1 MAVSADMLS
10 NCIIIIIIIDWRR
23 NYPRL
28 KDSKISV
35 DNSSKLKVVTGP
47 GSHQLLFPFS
57 EFKRMALG
65 LLDQCF
71 QTNEELTQ
79 QLLTYN
85 LESWG
90 GQSCLSLAVA
100 IEHEEFLAHVSCQ
113 TLLTEIWTGAMKSA
127 HRSSIKVTVKFP
139 SCTRNSK
146 WYFPLRYVCSISA
159 ASAERGCN
167 SCLNG

>member
-1 MAVSADMLS
+1 MAVSADVLFI
-10 NCIIIIIIIDWRR
+10 CIIIIIIIIIDWSR
-23 NYPRL
+23 NYPGL
-28 KDSKISV
+28 GDSKISF
-35 DNSSKLKVVTGP
+35 DNSSNLKTVTGP
-47 GSHQLLFPFS
+47 GSHQLLFPFR

-85 LESWG
+85 LENWG
-90 GQSCLSLAVA
+90 GQSCLSLAVT

-127 HRSSIKVTVKFP
+127 HRSSIKVTVTFP

-146 WYFPLRYVCSISA
+146 WYFPLIYACSIFA
-159 ASAERGCN
+159 ASAERWCN
-167 SCLNG
+167 SG

>member
-10 NCIIIIIIIDWRR
+10 NCIIIIVDWRK

-28 KDSKISV
+28 RDSKISV
-35 DNSSKLKVVTGP
+35 DNSSKLKAVTGP

-85 LESWG
+85 LENWG

-146 WYFPLRYVCSISA
+146 WYFPLRYVCSTSA
-159 ASAERGCN
+159 VSAERGCN
-167 SCLNG
+167 SCLNV